1 MINFLYINVLQTY
14 TNGIY
19 LKYNFKRT
27 IFIQV
32 YENQKLTYI
41 YLKLIIKV
49 NQDTFLCL
57 KKLHF

>member
-41 YLKLIIKV
+41 YLKLI
-49 NQDTFLCL
+49 
-57 KKLHF
+57 